1 MSCVNFNHPEYIK
14 LKNRALLDGRDSFNF
29 KLDMDIF
36 DTEEGRWP
44 ISLEDLDK
52 GVQKSKDRGR
62 MNDVAVYIATV
73 NSPAFSNEK
82 KNIFEFRVVEG
93 SDKINTRDQAIEV
106 AKKVMDKLNEQFNY
120 PGSPN
125 FARLETKD
133 IVKVIIENN
142 QKFLDSFL
150 TKEESKRIAD
160 SNEYF
165 ESETESDLEA
175 TQRAEQELLD
185 LLGKDPEEGGVNQ
198 FCSN

>member
-44 ISLEDLDK
+44 TSLEDLDK

-62 MNDVAVYIATV
+62 MNDVAVNIATV
-73 NSPAFSNEK
+73 NSPAFTNEK

-120 PGSPN
+120 HGSPN
-125 FARLETKD
+125 FARLETKN

-150 TKEESKRIAD
+150 TKERDQEIVD
-160 SNEYF
+160 SNEYY
-165 ESETESDLEA
+165 ESEQEA
-175 TQRAEQELLD
+175 QLRAEQEFMNKLD
-185 LLGKDPEEGGVNQ
+185 TGEPDSINQ
-198 FCSN
+198 FCSI

>member
-44 ISLEDLDK
+44 TSLEDLDK

-62 MNDVAVYIATV
+62 MNDVAVNIATV

-82 KNIFEFRVVEG
+82 KNIFEFRVVED

-125 FARLETKD
+125 FARLETKN

-150 TKEESKRIAD
+150 TKERDQEIVD
-160 SNEYF
+160 SNEYY
-165 ESETESDLEA
+165 ESEQEA
-175 TQRAEQELLD
+175 QLRAEQEFMNKLD
-185 LLGKDPEEGGVNQ
+185 TGEPDSINQ
-198 FCSN
+198 FCSI